1 MYEIALNSMKQ
12 LADKAGVS
20 LNTLNKWCKPL
31 QHELR
36 RLGMI
41 PGSRMLPPV
50 VVKFIADRFCID
62 L

>member
-1 MYEIALNSMKQ
+1 MKAMSKQQ

-20 LNTLNKWCKPL
+20 LNTFNKWCKPIEK
-31 QHELR
+31 ELL

-41 PGSRMLPPV
+41 PGARMLPPV
-50 VVKFIADRFCID
+50 VVKFITDRFCID